1 MSREEVCLRPQ
12 FKRVLRL
19 YGFDDPNGFLI
30 DSCPESAITTT
41 RPLPPMSVTTHGTV
55 VTEIV
60 PTSQIIRVSTN
71 VTNGS
76 ASDLSTVATELP
88 ANVTYMGDTTF
99 TISNIDTNT
108 NLPMNSQTDMM
119 VVDVETR
126 PNTRPTESST
136 SQADTTVLI
145 NEQEA
150 EPSNKI
156 RTADEKPNGWSAT
169 ETLIASTTPITSDD
183 PAMAATTVM
192 QTSMDAVRSYTLY
205 SLADQLTD
213 TTNDNNEPRTRAAET
228 STTRLRESTTD
239 GTTLADVLD
248 ANDDTFSSGD
258 SYTSSTGN
266 QVDITAV
273 GSTESVPKTTTENK
287 PDTTDDSYVL
297 AGNTTEAITSTTTGE
312 VTTTADTDETRANS
326 TDNGNTAETLIPYT
340 KSMYNDATVMTTTTT
355 SETNTIPDKSSVQTT
370 ASVKSE
376 LNNNDYVTTTGED
389 MPFTATDVSS
399 TTVNNLS
406 NTTENEIIKV
416 AESNRHYQI
425 APLQDKKRS
434 LESNDNLPTFNVEF
448 VVRKED
454 ILRADCNQ
462 TRKRTVIKPDRIL
475 TEYPKNSGVSIKLR
489 ESKERK
495 RRHLQRC
502 NFKKR
507 TIRIYGINIY
517 IKHIL

>member
-12 FKRVLRL
+12 FKHVLRL

-30 DSCPESAITTT
+30 DSCPESAVTTT

-71 VTNGS
+71 ITNGS
-76 ASDLSTVATELP
+76 ASDISTVATELP

-119 VVDVETR
+119 VVDIETR

-136 SQADTTVLI
+136 NQAETTVLI
-145 NEQEA
+145 NEQEPK
-150 EPSNKI
+150 PSNKI
-156 RTADEKPNGWSAT
+156 KVADKKPNGWAAT
-169 ETLIASTTPITSDD
+169 ETLIASTTPITSNG
-183 PAMAATTVM
+183 PVMAATTVT
-192 QTSMDAVRSYTLY
+192 QTSMDAVSSYTLN

-213 TTNDNNEPRTRAAET
+213 TTNDNYESRISAAET
-228 STTRLRESTTD
+228 STTRSRESTTD
-239 GTTLADVLD
+239 DTTLTDVFD
-248 ANDDTFSSGD
+248 ANDETFSPGD

-266 QVDITAV
+266 RADITAI
-273 GSTESVPKTTTENK
+273 GSTESAPKTTTENNAN
-287 PDTTDDSYVL
+287 TTNDSYVL
-297 AGNTTEAITSTTTGE
+297 AGNMTEAITSTTGE
-312 VTTTADTDETRANS
+312 VTTTTAYTDETRTNS
-326 TDNGNTAETLIPYT
+326 TDNSNTTETLIPYT
-340 KSMYNDATVMTTTTT
+340 KSVYNDATVATTAA
-355 SETNTIPDKSSVQTT
+355 SETNTIPEKSTVQTT

-376 LNNNDYVTTTGED
+376 LSNNDYVTTTGED
-389 MPFTATDVSS
+389 MMSTTTDVSS
-399 TTVNNLS
+399 TTVNNLN
-406 NTTENEIIKV
+406 NTTENEIIKA
-416 AESNRHYQI
+416 AESNRHYKI

-454 ILRADCNQ
+454 ILSADCNQ

-475 TEYPKNSGVSIKLR
+475 TEYPKNSGISIKLR
-489 ESKERK
+489 ESKKRK

-502 NFKKR
+502 NF
-507 TIRIYGINIY
+507 
-517 IKHIL
+517 